1 MKTLSKPLSTAIA
14 MLGILFGLMYA
25 PLSGYADIVRHYGAD
40 GRVYFTNV
48 TPTRSL
54 SPAAPVAVASAR
66 AALLPVISRLAR
78 HYDVDARLVQTI
90 IAVESAFNPNA
101 VSHAGAQG
109 LMQLMPATAARYEV
123 GDPFD
128 PHANIEGGIRY
139 LRDLFQRFPS
149 DLQRV
154 LAAYN
159 AGEAAVER
167 YGGVPPYPETQHY
180 VTRVMTLYGR
190 DAWPPQK
197 IYRYQTASGSILFT
211 NVPR

>member
-1 MKTLSKPLSTAIA
+1 MKKLCEPSSTAVV
-14 MLGILFGLMYA
+14 MLSVLVWLVYT
-25 PLSGYADIVRHYGAD
+25 PRPGYADIVRHDGPD
-40 GRVYFTNV
+40 GRVYFSNV
-48 TPTRSL
+48 TSARSRV
-54 SPAAPVAVASAR
+54 SPVPGAVASTR
-66 AALLPVISRLAR
+66 TTLLPVISRLAQ
-78 HYDVDARLVQTI
+78 HYGVDAHLVQAI
-90 IAVESAFNPNA
+90 ITVESAFNPHA

-139 LRDLFQRFPS
+139 LRDLLQRFPS
-149 DLQRV
+149 DLRRV

-180 VTRVMTLYGR
+180 VARVMTLYGR
-190 DAWPPQK
+190 DAWPQQK
-197 IYRYQTASGSILFT
+197 IYRYHTANGSILFT